1 MVIRIGREQSRCLAL
16 RHHGTLNAMIET
28 KPKRRWFRFSL
39 RTLLVVVFV
48 VSIPLAW
55 VAYQLNWV
63 RERHKFL
70 RMLAVDAKERSSFL
84 RSEVPHLYPQPKRT
98 LPIVARIIGEQ
109 PYSLIILPQSYSQIL
124 IEEARSLFPESI
136 IDQVSK
142 DSIIDGRGRTHQ
154 VTIGVTKY

>member
-1 MVIRIGREQSRCLAL
+1 
-16 RHHGTLNAMIET
+16 MIDPN
-28 KPKRRWFRFSL
+28 PKRHWFRFSL
-39 RTLLVVVFV
+39 RTLFVLVTIFGVG
-48 VSIPLAW
+48 AGW

-70 RMLAVDAKERSSFL
+70 RTLAGDAKERSSFL

-109 PYSLIILPQSYSQIL
+109 PYSLIILPQSYNQML